1 MSVFKNQET
10 YWENLFDEED
20 GLSAF
25 PYFKATDKA
34 SFARTGYQEK
44 CICRSLSPEVSQRI
58 MTMANHS
65 DMAAYL
71 ILLAGIECLLYK
83 YTDQT
88 SLILG
93 IPTVSKQKAGQSAV
107 NNIVLLKNTLSNEYI

>member
-1 MSVFKNQET
+1 MSVFRNQET
-10 YWENLFDEED
+10 YWDNLFDEDD
-20 GLSAF
+20 GLSVF
-25 PYFKATDKA
+25 PYFKAEDNA
-34 SFARTGYQEK
+34 SLARIGYQEK

-65 DMAAYL
+65 EMAAYL

-83 YTDQT
+83 YTDRA

-93 IPTVSKQKAGQSAV
+93 IPTVSKQKAASQPLIPS
-107 NNIVLLKNTLSNEYI
+107 SS